1 MIESQKITA
10 ILNDENKINE
20 VTRTMFKDADKDKS
34 GKINLKEM
42 HELLKTICEDFSLP
56 IPSKSEAHQILKALD
71 EDKNGEVDLI
81 EFKKFVVDILNSMKN
96 AYLQK

>member
-1 MIESQKITA
+1 MADAETINQ
-10 ILNDENKINE
+10 ILKDENKINTVARSLFQE
-20 VTRTMFKDADKDKS
+20 ADIDKS

-81 EFKKFVVDILNSMKN
+81 EFKKFIVDILNSMKN